1 MSEKSM
7 TASQSPKE
15 RTPSQQ
21 KNDRKS
27 ANIKKQGAFPK
38 SDQEKPKPPKS
49 QDDALMHYR
58 ACIVA
63 PDGVTIYQS
72 RASIPHKVC
81 MENGF
86 CSFTSTSLVKYSL
99 KDENISK
106 PSSHEGFEL

>member
-1 MSEKSM
+1 MSEK
-7 TASQSPKE
+7 PKE

-27 ANIKKQGAFPK
+27 ANIKKQQGAFPK
-38 SDQEKPKPPKS
+38 SDQEKPKS

-58 ACIVA
+58 ACTVA
-63 PDGVTIYQS
+63 NDGVTICQS
-72 RASIPHKVC
+72 RRSIPHKKC
-81 MENGF
+81 IEDGW
-86 CSFTSTSLVKYSL
+86 CSFTSTSLVRYSL